1 MSKQSKS
8 TSRRN
13 FLKMTTVGAPAVAA
27 VSLTSERA
35 LAAEPKVKDGLKK
48 DQYYYKY
55 LELARF

>member
-48 DQYYYKY
+48 DQYYYK
-55 LELARF
+55 